1 MYLYILYLQSEILRD
16 LNIVIMW
23 NKKCST
29 QNSWSVDNQVSTHT
43 TGIYFFVKEQ
53 YFAFYNYHSSA
64 FQMNLATVL
73 KKGKKKK
80 KNNKPL
86 KLKMFSKTI
95 LKN

>member
-1 MYLYILYLQSEILRD
+1 
-16 LNIVIMW
+16 MW
-23 NKKCST
+23 NKKCSA

-73 KKGKKKK
+73 KKGEKKK

>member
-1 MYLYILYLQSEILRD
+1 
-16 LNIVIMW
+16 MW

-73 KKGKKKK
+73 KKGEKKK

>member
-1 MYLYILYLQSEILRD
+1 MYLYILYSQSEILRD

-29 QNSWSVDNQVSTHT
+29 QSSWSVDNQVSTRT
-43 TGIYFFVKEQ
+43 TGIYFFLKEQ
-53 YFAFYNYHSSA
+53 YFAFYNYHTSA

-73 KKGKKKK
+73 KKGKKK
-80 KNNKPL
+80 PTTL
-86 KLKMFSKTI
+86 KLKVFSKTI

>member
-1 MYLYILYLQSEILRD
+1 
-16 LNIVIMW
+16 MW

-43 TGIYFFVKEQ
+43 TGLYFFFKEQ
-53 YFAFYNYHSSA
+53 YFAFYNYHTSA
-64 FQMNLATVL
+64 LQTNLATVL
-73 KKGKKKK
+73 KKEKKT
-80 KNNKPL
+80 PL